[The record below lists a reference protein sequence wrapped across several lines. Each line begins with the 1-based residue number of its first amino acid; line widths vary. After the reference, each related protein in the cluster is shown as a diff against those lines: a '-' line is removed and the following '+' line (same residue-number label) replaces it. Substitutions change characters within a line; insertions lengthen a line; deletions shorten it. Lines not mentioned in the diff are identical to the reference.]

1 MPAVVARM
9 FVTRLSRFLRI
20 IPARLF
26 ISLSA
31 SSDVYFVVN
40 LFSIHYITLPIF
52 NCEYR
57 FFTHDFFLKKY
68 YPYCKLSKIL
78 LFLYI

>member
-1 MPAVVARM
+1 M
-9 FVTRLSRFLRI
+9 
-20 IPARLF
+20 
-26 ISLSA
+26 
-31 SSDVYFVVN
+31 VN
-40 LFSIHYITLPIF
+40 LFSLHYITLSIF

-68 YPYCKLSKIL
+68 YPYCELSKIL